1 MTVSTEITTLPKSI
15 NSRNSNCP
23 VQIRMKS
30 KSQFEYVQQVTEKS
44 EFLNLVD
51 FGDVAFSVETVIHTT
66 QTNTQADTH
75 RQTKTLSHTHT

>member
-51 FGDVAFSVETVIHTT
+51 FGDVAFSVESGIE
-66 QTNTQADTH
+66 
-75 RQTKTLSHTHT
+75 RTKTTNKSLM